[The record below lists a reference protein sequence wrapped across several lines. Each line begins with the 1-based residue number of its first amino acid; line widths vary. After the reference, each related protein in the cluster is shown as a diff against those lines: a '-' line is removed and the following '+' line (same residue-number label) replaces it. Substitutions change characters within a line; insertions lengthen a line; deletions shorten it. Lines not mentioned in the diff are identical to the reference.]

1 MTTLRIAVIAGGN
14 SAEAVVSR
22 SSAAEVSKALQQ
34 RCADVRLLELDPT
47 LTRELD
53 AYAPDVVFPVLHGPP
68 GEDGTVQGY
77 LEILGFPY
85 VGSGV
90 LASACA
96 MDKSVAK
103 ALFRRAGLPVADDLV
118 FAPEAHATEAVSQ
131 TLATLGNRVVIKP
144 RRQGS
149 GLGVTPIPNGGDL
162 LRPFEAALAF
172 GDGVLVE
179 PYVMGHEIT
188 VGVLDLEGERPI
200 AFPPIEIRTPNGT
213 WYDYEHRYTVGKSE
227 HIVPAPLPHDVSAAV
242 CDAALGAHATLGCR
256 ELSRA
261 DFIVTD
267 DYRVVLL
274 EVNTLPGM
282 TPTSL
287 YPDGA
292 RALGITF
299 EDLVTRLVESAYRRA
314 RRSDRH
320 DRDSSNRSYK
330 LS

>member
-1 MTTLRIAVIAGGN
+1 MTKLRIAVIAGGD
-14 SAEAVVSR
+14 SAEAKVSR
-22 SSAAEVSKALQQ
+22 SSAAEVSKALAS
-34 RCADVRLLELDPT
+34 RYEGVRLF
-47 LTRELD
+47 ELD
-53 AYAPDVVFPVLHGPP
+53 ATLTHELSEFAPDVVFPVLHGPP

-103 ALFRRAGLPVADDLV
+103 ALFRRAALPVADDLV
-118 FAPEAHATEAVSQ
+118 FPPDAVAAQ
-131 TLATLGNRVVIKP
+131 AVKETLAKIGDRVVIKP

-149 GLGVTPIPNGGDL
+149 GLGVTPVANGGDL
-162 LRPFEAALAF
+162 QRPFEAALAF

-179 PYVMGHEIT
+179 PYVLGHEIT
-188 VGVLDLEGERPI
+188 VGVLDLEGERPV
-200 AFPPIEIRTPNGT
+200 AFPPIEIRTPEGT

-227 HIVPAPLPHDVSAAV
+227 HLVPAPLAPALAAQVSDV
-242 CDAALGAHATLGCR
+242 ALRAHVALGCR

-267 DYRVVLL
+267 DDRVVLL

-292 RALGITF
+292 RAVGISF
-299 EDLVTRLVESAYRRA
+299 ADLVARLVESAHRRA
-314 RRSDRH
+314 RRKSQ
-320 DRDSSNRSYK
+320 
-330 LS
+330 